1 MPLGSVYVKA
11 DITTVSYAACTGGRL
26 SRQVPLH
33 EAQVGNSMEATPEIG
48 ITLSNLE
55 GIEQSKKD
63 RP

>member
-1 MPLGSVYVKA
+1 MPLGSAYVKA
-11 DITTVSYAACTGGRL
+11 DIITVCYAACADGRL
-26 SRQVPLH
+26 SRQVPLQ
-33 EAQVGNSMEATPEIG
+33 ERQLGKSMEATPEIG